1 MRDMMRRLAP
11 SGLVFLLAVAG
22 GVRAQAPPP
31 HGTQAPP
38 RTQDSAKGPAHPNP
52 PERPLPD
59 PKAFLAQ
66 AMAHLR
72 SNDLLRSQYTYQERE
87 TRYSYDSAGRVTK
100 TQLRVYEVHP
110 SAEPEL
116 TYRRLVSENGVP
128 TTDAAK
134 REAEQRRKQSEW
146 LARRQREGLNARE
159 ARLRREA
166 EEDRKEQAVVDELT
180 SIYDFRMRGRELV
193 DGRPSIV
200 FSLEPRPAYS
210 PRTPQ
215 GRILK
220 SFRGRAWVDEQE
232 YELVRLKTEVLE
244 TVGVRFSFIVR
255 LLKGSRGHIERR
267 KVDGVTWLPTYS
279 RFTGSGRVF
288 FVVRIDLDQV
298 SEFFAY
304 RRKDRAEAAQR
315 PTGQPEAYPL
325 E

>member
-1 MRDMMRRLAP
+1 MRDMTRRLAP
-11 SGLVFLLAVAG
+11 SGLVLLAIAG
-22 GVRAQAPPP
+22 GVRAQVPPP
-31 HGTQAPP
+31 HGAQAPS
-38 RTQDSAKGPAHPNP
+38 RSQDSAKSPAHPNQ

-66 AMAHLR
+66 AMTHLR
-72 SNDLLRSQYTYQERE
+72 SNDLLRSQYTFQEKE

-110 SAEPEL
+110 SPESEL
-116 TYRRLVSENGVP
+116 TYRRLVSENGVRP
-128 TTDAAK
+128 ADLAK
-134 REAEQRRKQSEW
+134 RDADQRRKEQDW

-180 SIYDFRMRGRELV
+180 SIYDFRMSGRDTV
-193 DGRPSIV
+193 DGRSAIV
-200 FSLEPRPAYS
+200 FALEPRPGYT

-220 SFRGRAWVDEQE
+220 SFRGRAWVDEQD
-232 YELVRLKTEVLE
+232 YELVRLKTDVLE

-267 KVDGVTWLPTYS
+267 RIDGDTWLPTYS
-279 RFTGSGRVF
+279 HFTGSGRVF
-288 FVVRIDLDQV
+288 FVVRIDLDQE
-298 SEFFAY
+298 SEFSSY
-304 RRKDRAEAAQR
+304 KKKDSGE
-315 PTGQPEAYPL
+315 
-325 E
+325 

>member
-1 MRDMMRRLAP
+1 MRDMTRRLAP

-31 HGTQAPP
+31 HGAQAPP

-180 SIYDFRMRGRELV
+180 SIYEFRMTGREIV
-193 DGRPSIV
+193 DGRAAIV
-200 FSLEPRPAYS
+200 FSLEPRSGYS

-232 YELVRLKTEVLE
+232 YELVRLKTDVLE

-255 LLKGSRGHIERR
+255 LLKGSQGHIERR
-267 KVDGVTWLPTYS
+267 KINGDTWLPTYS
-279 RFTGSGRVF
+279 RFKGSGRVF
-288 FVVRIDLDQV
+288 FVVRIDLDQL
-298 SEFFAY
+298 SEFSSY
-304 RRKDRAEAAQR
+304 KKKDSGE
-315 PTGQPEAYPL
+315 
-325 E
+325 